1 MKLLQT
7 FVVAGLLTGTACQ
20 QIPPKTENVSVE
32 TGSLAGTDDPA
43 GEGNPA
49 ESQIEPAVLSLKEQL
64 SLTEQ
69 QTQELDKI
77 FKETRTKREV
87 ITTKLRD
94 ISKKRQEGM
103 NAILTQEQREKYE
116 KIRWEVPAHPG
127 KPQRSE
133 P

>member
-32 TGSLAGTDDPA
+32 TGSLPVTAAHAGMD
-43 GEGNPA
+43 NPA
-49 ESQIEPAVLSLKEQL
+49 APQLELGVRRLKEEL
-64 SLTEQ
+64 NLTEQ

-77 FKETRTKREV
+77 FKETRAKREV
-87 ITTKLRD
+87 LSSELRE
-94 ISKKRQEGM
+94 ISKKRQERM
-103 NAILTQEQREKYE
+103 NAVLTQEQREIYE
-116 KIRWEVPAHPG
+116 QKRWEVPEHPG
-127 KPQRSE
+127 KPERSE